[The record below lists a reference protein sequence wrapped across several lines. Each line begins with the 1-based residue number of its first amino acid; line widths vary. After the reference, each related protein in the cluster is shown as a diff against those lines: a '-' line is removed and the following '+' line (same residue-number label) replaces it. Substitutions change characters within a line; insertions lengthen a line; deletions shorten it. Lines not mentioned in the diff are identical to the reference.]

1 MCAGWP
7 MAVSGAQ
14 IHTLARF
21 RRRLFLEGGLKYL
34 AELISGVPNPYERF
48 GWFRVV
54 SVDFLRCTFFLLLRY

>member
-21 RRRLFLEGGLKYL
+21 RRRLILEGGLKYRP
-34 AELISGVPNPYERF
+34 ELISGILDPYEWL

-54 SVDFLRCTFFLLLRY
+54 SVDILRYTFFLLPRY